1 MSADLLPVMDPADA
15 RRLTERIRLTATTF
29 AESRDKLI
37 DLVGQAKAGNAHV
50 ALGYGSW
57 TDYLADVL
65 GDEPL
70 RLARDDRRELV
81 AALAAEGMSTRAIA
95 PIVGVGDSTVQRDL
109 TPAPSGAPA
118 PAPRPAITGRDGKT
132 YTPPAPKPPAN
143 VDPATGEIAP
153 PPAPRAAED
162 KPAPRAAE
170 DKPGPL
176 VIASDILARLTAL
189 SSRIEFDH
197 DALAAGIAE
206 AEPSIRAGWLND
218 IARVSD
224 RLTDLHRELTA
235 LPMLRRIK

>member
-1 MSADLLPVMDPADA
+1 MTLTPADLLPVMDPTEA

-29 AESRDKLI
+29 ADSRERLI
-37 DLVGQAKAGNAHV
+37 ELVGQAKAGNAHL

-70 RLARDDRRELV
+70 RLARDERRELV
-81 AALAAEGMSTRAIA
+81 AALSAEGMSTRAIA
-95 PIVGVGDSTVQRDL
+95 PIVGAAPKTIARDL
-109 TPAPSGAPA
+109 ESRVSDDTPAPT
-118 PAPRPAITGRDGKT
+118 PRPAITGRDGKS

-143 VDPATGEIAP
+143 VNADTGEIAP
-153 PPAPRAAED
+153 APT
-162 KPAPRAAE
+162 PRAAE